1 MSCKVKRLSRKP
13 ALKGG
18 NSLPKQFEHNPNIR
32 SNLLISSSPRNQT
45 STKRSRTIFLKIG
58 LICFRIP
65 SRQSKNFS
73 EFCKVF
79 FSNRFLQHD
88 STVEPV
94 PVASSSAAL
103 KLPSISHT
111 CFFDKTNLYKPLPRF
126 VVYLM
131 RPKSLDL
138 PTEM

>member
-65 SRQSKNFS
+65 SRQSTNFS

-79 FSNRFLQHD
+79 FSNRFCNMIAPLNRYQLHHQ
-88 STVEPV
+88 
-94 PVASSSAAL
+94 ARRSSSP
-103 KLPSISHT
+103 PSPTHAFLTRQI
-111 CFFDKTNLYKPLPRF
+111 CTNPSPG
-126 VVYLM
+126 
-131 RPKSLDL
+131 S
-138 PTEM
+138 